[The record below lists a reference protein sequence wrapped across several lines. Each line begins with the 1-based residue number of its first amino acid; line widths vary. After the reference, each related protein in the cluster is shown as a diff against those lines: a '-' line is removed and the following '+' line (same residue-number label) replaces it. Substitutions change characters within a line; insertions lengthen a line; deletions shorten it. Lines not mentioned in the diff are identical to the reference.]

1 MALEFESLK
10 FQLCYWSRYPS
21 YWIKTFSVRVLKVS
35 KYLCSLSGSCCNE
48 FAFRTNL
55 RPLSLFFQILIVHIS
70 SVSKSIGDFVLFP
83 WFKIGLGKMLGG
95 VFPKFFSHNEFTS
108 WRKTT
113 YCQSNCIAISLIRY
127 VWTPQSWL
135 ASGKSWKM
143 LWNISR
149 FYWNIDLRQWAL
161 KNCAKF
167 YLKVGLYCQT
177 TLVVLNGATWDTFIP
192 LHFFKN

>member
-1 MALEFESLK
+1 MALEFKSLK
-10 FQLCYWSRYPS
+10 FQLCYWSMYPS

-70 SVSKSIGDFVLFP
+70 SLSKSMGDFVLFP

-127 VWTPQSWL
+127 VWTTSIL
-135 ASGKSWKM
+135 TCIRKILKDVM
-143 LWNISR
+143 KYLTIL
-149 FYWNIDLRQWAL
+149 LRHWSSAMSFKEL
-161 KNCAKF
+161 
-167 YLKVGLYCQT
+167 CQI
-177 TLVVLNGATWDTFIP
+177 LS
-192 LHFFKN
+192 